1 MEVFMSDTR
10 LQYHALVMPNKLSS
24 DIKKNPI
31 LFLALCKRLFL
42 TGATKRR
49 QNYLDYE
56 LISSWAI
63 HFTLS
68 VSLLPGV

>member
-1 MEVFMSDTR
+1 MSDTR
-10 LQYHALVMPNKLSS
+10 LQYHALVMPNILSS
-24 DIKKNPI
+24 DIEKIPI

-56 LISSWAI
+56 LISS
-63 HFTLS
+63 
-68 VSLLPGV
+68 